1 MYVTQRSKKMKK
13 STQIAAAA
21 TAAGVAVSAAV
32 SYTITKK
39 LVELAIYRQKPKKF
53 EKQRPKVSRAHNTDE
68 FMERV
73 ETTARELA
81 EKTEITDVAI
91 TGRDGI
97 HLAGHWYHTQNAKRI
112 IIAMHGWR
120 SEWSRDFG
128 MIADFWHGEGCSIL
142 FAEQRGQNN
151 SGGNYITFGHL
162 ERYDCLDWINYV
174 NENHNEGNLPIYL
187 AGISMGASTVLM
199 TASLDLPENVRGI
212 LADCGFTS
220 AHEIWKHTVNN
231 NLHLLYGAYGY
242 MIDEI
247 CKKKIKVDSRN
258 ITTLAALNEAKVP
271 VAFVHGSDD
280 RFVPVSMT
288 YKNYK
293 TCSSPKELL
302 IVPGAD
308 HGQSYYTEREK
319 YEAFTRAFWEKYDKE
334 KWTYSVV

>member
-1 MYVTQRSKKMKK
+1 MKRSTK
-13 STQIAAAA
+13 IAVAA
-21 TAAGVAVSAAV
+21 TAASVAASAAV
-32 SYTITKK
+32 SYTITRK
-39 LVELAIYRQKPKKF
+39 LVELAIYREKPKKL
-53 EKQRPKVSRAHNTDE
+53 EQKRPKVSRAHNTDE
-68 FMERV
+68 FLECADK
-73 ETTARELA
+73 TARELA
-81 EKTEITDVAI
+81 ANEEIVNCNI
-91 TGRDGI
+91 RGRDSVY
-97 HLAGHWYHTQNAKRI
+97 LAGHWYPCENAKRI

-128 MIADFWHGEGCSIL
+128 MIADFWHREGCSVL

-162 ERYDCLDWINYV
+162 ERYDCLDWVNYI
-174 NENHNEGNLPIYL
+174 NENYNEENLPIYL

-199 TASLDLPENVRGI
+199 TASLDLPDNVRGI
-212 LADCGFTS
+212 FSDCGFTS

-231 NLHLLYGAYGY
+231 NLHLLYGAHGY

-247 CKKKIKVDSRN
+247 CKKKISVDSRN
-258 ITTLAALNEAKVP
+258 ITTLAALNEARVP

-280 RFVPVSMT
+280 RFVPVGMT

-293 TCSSPKELL
+293 ICSSPKELL

-319 YEAFTRAFWEKYDKE
+319 YEDFTRAFWAKYDKE

>member
-1 MYVTQRSKKMKK
+1 MKRSSK
-13 STQIAAAA
+13 IAAAA
-21 TAAGVAVSAAV
+21 TAAGVAASAAV

-39 LVELAIYRQKPKKF
+39 LVELAIYREKPKNL
-53 EKQRPKVSRAHNTDE
+53 EKRRPKVSRSRNTDE
-68 FMERV
+68 FLDCADKAAFKLAANEDI
-73 ETTARELA
+73 TTVGIRS
-81 EKTEITDVAI
+81 
-91 TGRDGI
+91 RDGI
-97 HLAGHWYHTQNAKRI
+97 HLAGHWYPCENAKRI

-120 SEWSRDFG
+120 SEWSYDFG
-128 MIADFWHGEGCSIL
+128 MIADFWHSEGCSVL

-162 ERYDCLDWINYV
+162 ERYDCLDWV
-174 NENHNEGNLPIYL
+174 NFVNASYNEEDLPVYL

-212 LADCGFTS
+212 MADCGFTS
-220 AHEIWKHTVNN
+220 AYDIWSHVVNN
-231 NLHLLYGAYGY
+231 NLHLPYGLHGY

-247 CKKKIKVDSRN
+247 CKKKMGVNSRN
-258 ITTLAALNEAKVP
+258 ITTLAALNEARVP

-280 RFVPVSMT
+280 RFVPVGMT

-293 TCSSPKELL
+293 ACSSPKELL

-319 YEAFTRAFWEKYDKE
+319 YEEFSRKFWEKYDKN
-334 KWTYSVV
+334 KWDLFIV